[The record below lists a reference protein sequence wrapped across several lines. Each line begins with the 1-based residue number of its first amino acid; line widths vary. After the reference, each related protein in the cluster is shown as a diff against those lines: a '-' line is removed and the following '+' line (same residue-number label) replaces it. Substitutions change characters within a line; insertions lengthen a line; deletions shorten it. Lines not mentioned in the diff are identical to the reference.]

1 MINYSL
7 LIGKLGLPGLAI
19 GKQVQAGNGWLEF
32 VDYGLG
38 VTGACPASPALQDGV
53 KGHNIKGDYLTGKP
67 RPLGRGA
74 SFLGFSNP

>member
-7 LIGKLGLPGLAI
+7 LIGKPGLPDLAI
-19 GKQVQAGNGWLEF
+19 GKQAQAGNGWLEF

-53 KGHNIKGDYLTGKP
+53 P
-67 RPLGRGA
+67 ACRQAGRGTK
-74 SFLGFSNP
+74 